1 MKKSK
6 KIILTILAVI
16 FGLLVLS
23 NSFMIWILVET
34 VRAEH
39 SVIDLRPGI
48 YMNALLY
55 NDEEKLATDDYKQYI
70 ADILKDDPGILRRE
84 PVIFLANPAIKPV
97 VAEILAKEPTIL
109 ASDPNIIAQYPDL
122 LELNPDL
129 KDMVKEFLEEPGHEE
144 SYPRL
149 VKLVA

>member
-1 MKKSK
+1 
-6 KIILTILAVI
+6 
-16 FGLLVLS
+16 
-23 NSFMIWILVET
+23 MIWLLAEAIK
-34 VRAEH
+34 AEH
-39 SVIDLRPGI
+39 SVIDLRPSM

-55 NDEEKLATDDYKQYI
+55 NDEEKLATDDYKSYI

-97 VAEILAKEPTIL
+97 VAEILAEEPTIL

-122 LELNPDL
+122 LELNPEL
-129 KDMVKEFLEEPGHEE
+129 KDMVKEFLEEPGNEE
-144 SYPRL
+144 YYPRL

>member
-1 MKKSK
+1 MYENQ
-6 KIILTILAVI
+6 KIILTVLAVI

-23 NSFMIWILVET
+23 NSFMIWLLAEAIK
-34 VRAEH
+34 AEH
-39 SVIDLRPGI
+39 SVIDPRPSM

-55 NDEEKLATDDYKQYI
+55 NDEEKLATDDYKSYI

-97 VAEILAKEPTIL
+97 VAEILAEEPTIL

-122 LELNPDL
+122 LELNPEL
-129 KDMVKEFLEEPGHEE
+129 KDMVKEFLEEPGNEE
-144 SYPRL
+144 YYPRL